1 MPFDI
6 FQNLLEKN
14 QVQNIKCAYNFE
26 CTVLSEKKLPI
37 YADFPMNGEIER
49 PLGII
54 CQGTMNTNLNIHFV
68 NKAVMSE

>member
-1 MPFDI
+1 M
-6 FQNLLEKN
+6 N
-14 QVQNIKCAYNFE
+14 
-26 CTVLSEKKLPI
+26 VLYYLKKPI

-68 NKAVMSE
+68 NKAVMSEWMVYICYLLQQSMKAKATKNCVL